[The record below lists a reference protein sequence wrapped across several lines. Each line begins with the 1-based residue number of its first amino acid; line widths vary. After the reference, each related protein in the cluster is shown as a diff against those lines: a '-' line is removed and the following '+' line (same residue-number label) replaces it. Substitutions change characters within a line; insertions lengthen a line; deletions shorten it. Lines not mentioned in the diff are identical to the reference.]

1 MSEPSPLAKLGLR
14 LLRLHD
20 FIYQKSGGRIGHVL
34 PGMPPS
40 LLLHSV
46 GAKTGRPRI
55 NTLTYARDGERYLIV
70 ASNGGANRY
79 PAWYHNLK
87 AHPDVEINVGP
98 ERLAV
103 RAEILLPDSPDY
115 ARLWQVVNKNN
126 SDRYTDYQQR
136 TDRPIAIIA
145 LTPR

>member
-1 MSEPSPLAKLGLR
+1 M
-14 LLRLHD
+14 
-20 FIYQKSGGRIGHVL
+20 
-34 PGMPPS
+34 
-40 LLLHSV
+40 
-46 GAKTGRPRI
+46 
-55 NTLTYARDGERYLIV
+55 
-70 ASNGGANRY
+70 
-79 PAWYHNLK
+79 
-87 AHPDVEINVGP
+87 
-98 ERLAV
+98 